1 MQELRSL
8 EEVGEVKGHTLYRKN
23 FTVANKR
30 GFSLL
35 EVLVAISILS
45 VGILA
50 TASMQGAA
58 TRSNV
63 IADTRTRATT
73 LAADRIEKLVST
85 PITDWSN
92 PPPTLTDA
100 DNDGQSGL
108 DDTGFDNDPT
118 TQGDADNR
126 VVDGQYTIYWN
137 VADDFPIANTKTVKV
152 IVTWQF
158 QGVTGKVSMER
169 VIPRII

>member
-1 MQELRSL
+1 MKHSILN
-8 EEVGEVKGHTLYRKN
+8 GKG
-23 FTVANKR
+23 TVLNSSP

-35 EVLVAISILS
+35 EVLVAIAILS

-73 LAADRIEKLVST
+73 LAADRIEKLVTLSW
-85 PITDWSN
+85 TDS
-92 PPPTLTDA
+92 LLADA
-100 DNDGQSGL
+100 DGDGQAGL
-108 DDTGFDNDPT
+108 GETDFDNDPS
-118 TQGDADNR
+118 TQGDADHR
-126 VVDGQYTIYWN
+126 VTSGQYSIYWN
-137 VADDFPIANTKTVKV
+137 VADDFPITNTKTITV

-158 QGVTGKVSMER
+158 QGVQGKVSMER